1 MSSNSHQSDSS
12 QGGEANNSFSS
23 HDLDSTQLIARL
35 LYLQQRPSRQSHG
48 VLETFCH
55 EVTLASHGLAQLILL
70 GKRTRILRSWYG
82 FPVETNGRF
91 YGQLFFAPDPAQ
103 PAQPAVP
110 LDTAQVVAGF
120 CALSLH
126 NLEVITFY

>member
-35 LYLQQRPSRQSHG
+35 LYLQQRPSRQSHE

-55 EVTLASHGLAQLILL
+55 EVTLI
-70 GKRTRILRSWYG
+70 R
-82 FPVETNGRF
+82 
-91 YGQLFFAPDPAQ
+91 
-103 PAQPAVP
+103 
-110 LDTAQVVAGF
+110 TAQGEQPIGK
-120 CALSLH
+120 LH
-126 NLEVITFY
+126 VGE